1 MTIVLDFQKLLEQGR
16 YITILADLSIA
27 EPLNKIQILKKVA
40 KIQDNYKY
48 HTTIQDFL
56 CTSIILLYH

>member
-1 MTIVLDFQKLLEQGR
+1 MLEQER

-27 EPLNKIQILKKVA
+27 EALNKIQTLKKVA

-48 HTTIQDFL
+48 HTTRFLKYKHHITIPLGFLLTIQ
-56 CTSIILLYH
+56 IK